1 MLEPGRNTATNQLS
15 GSAPAFIM
23 NKRLLITVVVLCA
36 GCQAEDYCLPAHV
49 SRAQRVEV
57 CLNNSSCMVDS
68 YELSIYTRYN
78 QCYNLKE
85 NDS

>member
-23 NKRLLITVVVLCA
+23 NKRLLITVVVLCV
-36 GCQAEDYCLPAHV
+36 GCHQGNSCPAAFVSKAKSVEACL
-49 SRAQRVEV
+49 S
-57 CLNNSSCMVDS
+57 NSSCMVDS
-68 YELSIYTRYN
+68 YELGIYTRYS
-78 QCYNLKE
+78 QCYKLKE